1 MGTVQATELTT
12 SSRRIASES
21 QIDKQHLKDA
31 FSRVPAGVVVVTS
44 RNSDGELA
52 GATVSSFSSLSFDP
66 PLISL
71 ALSQRSKTLS
81 AIVGHGHF
89 AVHVVAEP
97 QRSIAMWFASD
108 VADKFDSVDYSLSAD
123 GVPLL
128 KQFETA
134 LQCKLESAQSA
145 GDHQLLI
152 ARILQVDLSDQDSAP
167 VAWLRRGFHMC
178 EQLPV
183 HA

>member
-1 MGTVQATELTT
+1 METVHTTELTT
-12 SSRRIASES
+12 SSRRTASEPP
-21 QIDKQHLKDA
+21 IDKQHLKDL

-44 RNSDGELA
+44 RTADGDLA
-52 GATVSSFSSLSFDP
+52 GATVSSFSSLSFEP

-89 AVHVVAEP
+89 AVHVVADS
-97 QRSIAMWFASD
+97 QRHIAMWFASD
-108 VADKFDSVDYSLSAD
+108 AANKFDSVDYQLTTN

-128 KQFETA
+128 KRFDTA
-134 LQCKLESAQSA
+134 LQCKLESAQPA

-152 ARILQVDLSDQDSAP
+152 ARIVQVELLEQDSAP

-178 EQLPV
+178 EQLPA